1 MGKIIGMLG
10 ILAGIAYLL
19 YLWILEQKSKHRR
32 MEELIV
38 FLQRSIFAMEEERI
52 YIIDYFKNYV
62 SREKIL
68 EESLHEIAEDLEKNV
83 YPDGRMVWENV
94 FLRKKQEWG
103 LDAYTYE
110 IVTGMGKGF
119 FGRCRGENVCFMQ
132 RDLLKLEEQLGK
144 RRETDAKERKVWI
157 PVGMLGGIMLMIILV

>member
-1 MGKIIGMLG
+1 MEKIIGMFG

-19 YLWILEQKSKHRR
+19 YLWILEQKRKHRR

-38 FLQRSIFAMEEERI
+38 FLQKSIFAMEEERI
-52 YIIDYFKNYV
+52 YVIEYFKNYV

-68 EESLHEIAEDLEKNV
+68 EESLHEIAEDLEKKV

-94 FLRKKQEWG
+94 FFRKKQEWG
-103 LDAYTYE
+103 LDADTFE

-119 FGRCRGENVCFMQ
+119 FGRSRGENVCFMQ